1 MWNHRRSARDPRT
14 PALVVLCA
22 GFLMVVLDTTAV
34 NVALPTIGRD
44 LGVSEASLAW
54 VVNAYL
60 VAFGGLLLLAG
71 RVGDLVGRRRVFLA
85 GLAVFV
91 AASAAGGVATSV
103 PVLVAARFVQGAG
116 GAPASAVVLGMI
128 AALFPRPAERARA
141 IGAYAFV
148 GAAGASIGLVLGGVL
163 TQALSWHWVLFVNVP
178 IGLAT
183 MLAAARVLA
192 SEPGAGLGAGAD
204 VPGAV
209 LVTSGL
215 MLGVAA
221 IVESLLLAVP
231 AVALLAAFAWVE
243 SRAEAPLVPGRI
255 LRSRPL
261 VAGALVQL
269 LMIGGYFGQ
278 QFVVALYLQRELG
291 YDPAGVGL
299 ATVPVAL
306 VIGATSLAVAP
317 RLVGRLG
324 AARTLAAGLTL
335 GTVGLA
341 LLLGID
347 RETTFAGGL
356 LPAFVVMGAGGGLA
370 LPAATTLI
378 MSGAEERDA
387 GLASGFAN
395 TTQQVGGALGLAV
408 MAAVLEGPGGY
419 RGAVAVA
426 VGLVAAALV
435 AALLYARSS
444 KETMPEPSAMRAT
457 VRRASPVSTSC
468 SPNTP

>member
-1 MWNHRRSARDPRT
+1 MWNHRSR
-14 PALVVLCA
+14 ALVVLCA
-22 GFLMVVLDTTAV
+22 GFLMVVLDTTIV

-44 LGVSEASLAW
+44 LDVSEASLAW

-60 VAFGGLLLLAG
+60 IAFGGLLLLAG
-71 RVGDLVGRRRVFLA
+71 RVGDLLGRRRVFLA

-91 AASAAGGVATSV
+91 AASATGGLATSV

-116 GAPASAVVLGMI
+116 GALASAVVLGMI
-128 AALFPRPAERARA
+128 AALFPAPAERARA

-148 GAAGASIGLVLGGVL
+148 GAAGASLGLVLGGVL

-178 IGLAT
+178 IGVAT
-183 MLAAARVLA
+183 MLAAARVLPD
-192 SEPGAGLGAGAD
+192 EPGRGRQAGAD

-209 LVTSGL
+209 LVTAGL

-221 IVESLLLAVP
+221 IVELPLLGVP
-231 AVALLAAFAWVE
+231 AIAVLTAFAWVE
-243 SRAEAPLVPGRI
+243 SRAAAPLVPARV

-261 VAGALVQL
+261 VAGALIQL

-278 QFVVALYLQRELG
+278 QFVVALFLQRVLG
-291 YDPAGVGL
+291 YDPVQVGL

-306 VIGATSLAVAP
+306 TIGATSLNLAP
-317 RLVGRLG
+317 RLVARLG
-324 AARTLAAGLTL
+324 AAPTLALGLAF
-335 GTVGLA
+335 GTAGLA
-341 LLLGID
+341 LLLGLD
-347 RETTFAGGL
+347 AQTTFARGL
-356 LPAFVVMGAGGGLA
+356 LGPFVVMGIGGGLG

-378 MSGAEERDA
+378 MSGASEADA

-395 TTQQVGGALGLAV
+395 TTQQIGGALGLAV
-408 MAAVLEGPGGY
+408 MAAVLDGPGGY
-419 RGAVAVA
+419 GGAMAVAA
-426 VGLVAAALV
+426 GLVAAAL
-435 AALLYARSS
+435 AATGLYVRSS

-457 VRRASPVSTSC
+457 VTRASAGSTSC